1 MGIRTFLSRH
11 LLKGEKLV
19 QFYRKQ
25 GVQIGKDCELYNTVH
40 FGSEPY
46 LITLGNHVRVTHG
59 IWFITHDGGYWVLRD
74 KKSHLFNR
82 FKNSDHILPI
92 VVKDNVHIGINS
104 IIMPGVTIGENSV
117 VACGAV
123 VTHNVPPNSIVWGG
137 GTSKSYRNPGR
148 VCAKSR
154 GTGDKYQ
161 GYGTRRKETFPYE
174 KIQIAKFSSIKKL
187 HSNCSIPMIIDFL
200 GGAMA

>member
-137 GTSKSYRNPGR
+137 GVPAR
-148 VCAKSR
+148 VIETLDEYVQKAEERAKKTKDMEPEEKKR
-154 GTGDKYQ
+154 FLMK
-161 GYGTRRKETFPYE
+161 TF
-174 KIQIAKFSSIKKL
+174 K
-187 HSNCSIPMIIDFL
+187 
-200 GGAMA
+200 